1 MIFEDFIIGGLWAF
15 MMTFARVGAAI
26 MIMPGLGDSFTP
38 IQFRLLFALG
48 FTYVVAPLVAPLLP
62 AMPLSSA
69 ALVLLLGK
77 EVLIGLFFG
86 TVGRMMIAALDTAGM
101 IISTQSSL
109 ANAMIF
115 NPQFASQGSLVGALL
130 SMLGM
135 VLLFALNLHHM
146 LLAGIVQSYSAFPAM
161 DWVFPAEDFFKA
173 LTMFLSQSF
182 AIAVQLTLPF
192 FLIILMLYVG
202 MGILARLM
210 PQLQI
215 FVFAIPIQ
223 VLLSLFVLLT
233 TLHLLMGGWAQFFS
247 DGVNTLFSGVTTNG
261 G

>member
-1 MIFEDFIIGGLWAF
+1 MVFENVIMGGLWAY
-15 MMTFARVGAAI
+15 MMTFARVGAAL
-26 MIMPGLGDSFTP
+26 MIMPGIGDSFTP
-38 IQFRLLFALG
+38 IQFRLLFALA
-48 FTYVVAPLVAPLLP
+48 FNLIVSPLVAHLLP
-62 AMPLSSA
+62 PMPASAA
-69 ALVLLLGK
+69 ALVLLMGK

-86 TVGRMMIAALDTAGM
+86 TIARIMIATLDTVGM

-115 NPQFASQGSLVGALL
+115 NPQMASQGSLIGALM
-130 SMLGM
+130 SMLGL

-146 LLAGIVQSYSAFPAM
+146 LLAGIVQSYAAFPAM
-161 DWVFPAEDFFKA
+161 DWVFPVEDFHKA
-173 LTMFLSQSF
+173 LVLFVSQSF

-223 VLLSLFVLLT
+223 VLLSLFVMLT
-233 TLHLLMGGWAQFFS
+233 TLHLIMSGWGQYFADGLTTIFGGM
-247 DGVNTLFSGVTTNG
+247 DNVR
-261 G
+261 